1 MALGPQNRGA
11 MAASRSL
18 RLKRVKRFP
27 DVLPFPCFC
36 QPVFHF
42 CLPAFHF
49 LFGKH
54 SPLMA
59 HDFQRY
65 KLTVRIH

>member
-1 MALGPQNRGA
+1 MAMGPQNRGA

-36 QPVFHF
+36 HP
-42 CLPAFHF
+42 F
-49 LFGKH
+49 LLASIPF
-54 SPLMA
+54 SFWQA
-59 HDFQRY
+59 
-65 KLTVRIH
+65 